1 MGEGRRAGRLVGEA
15 AEGRGGG
22 AVGGDLQAAPGNLC
36 LRQGGRVP
44 LLLTHVQHHPCLTHA
59 HTHTPACAPVRRAD
73 NERAQ
78 RQVRELQGRVRATEA
93 QLAPLQQR
101 IRSLQAASDG
111 AAQELTAAREQAD
124 RWQKRA
130 QQLMQKYD
138 SVDQQEHQR
147 VLAELGQV
155 QERASEAEAAA
166 ATAAGE
172 LAALQQQLA
181 AEREALSAA
190 RRRLEE
196 AEKENAGVAGMA
208 QDLVKAQVGA
218 VLRAPALCAVPACCA
233 AMCCASTAR
242 LLAVPCADNCMLCC
256 VWLMAHCVNPRSWPL
271 LPFCATVRRGALSP
285 HAQVV
290 DRRHQAAL
298 QPRGPAHQGV
308 AQGPDCKGAAAGGA
322 GGKGQGSRG
331 PAAAGEACERH
342 RTGCMPG

>member
-1 MGEGRRAGRLVGEA
+1 
-15 AEGRGGG
+15 
-22 AVGGDLQAAPGNLC
+22 
-36 LRQGGRVP
+36 
-44 LLLTHVQHHPCLTHA
+44 
-59 HTHTPACAPVRRAD
+59 VRRAD

-155 QERASEAEAAA
+155 QERASGAEAAA

-218 VLRAPALCAVPACCA
+218 VLRAPACCAVPACRAVPACCA

-242 LLAVPCADNCMLCC
+242 LLAVPCADGCLHAVLRAAHGSLCEPSSLAPPAVVC
-256 VWLMAHCVNPRSWPL
+256 N
-271 LPFCATVRRGALSP
+271 SP
-285 HAQVV
+285 TWSSL
-290 DRRHQAAL
+290 AA
-298 QPRGPAHQGV
+298 
-308 AQGPDCKGAAAGGA
+308 CT
-322 GGKGQGSRG
+322 SR
-331 PAAAGEACERH
+331 
-342 RTGCMPG
+342 